1 MTDVDIS
8 GAALRYGVG
17 WGGITGV
24 LAIALAVVFTFP
36 LKLLGA
42 ILFGIAA
49 FVAPAIVG
57 ITDSGIE
64 TAAASTRI
72 GFDAGDPNDYRA
84 GRLPVPSALELVC
97 WLCGLGVVGLV
108 TLAVTF

>member
-1 MTDVDIS
+1 MTDLDVS

-17 WGGITGV
+17 WGGLTGV
-24 LAIALAVVFTFP
+24 LAIALAVVFAFP

-42 ILFGIAA
+42 ILFGVAA

-72 GFDAGDPNDYRA
+72 GCAIDNPNDYRA
-84 GRLPVPSALELVC
+84 GHLPVPNPLEAVC
-97 WLCGLGVVGLV
+97 WLSALGVVGLV
-108 TLAVTF
+108 TLVVTF